1 MPMSS
6 RRQVAEIL
14 VLALAILLTAVV
26 FDRAISF
33 FLPQEFTDWKTVF
46 YVAGQRPLQIYD
58 AGEWQHAYNN
68 APWLAWL
75 LVPFSMFSVAGG
87 LALWLT
93 LSILVTIWGLK
104 RDGPDLFTM
113 LLVLCSPGFFRLVAH
128 GQVDAFIYLGF
139 VLLQEQSLRRQ
150 QLGLLLMAMK
160 PQVLGFGALVHLV
173 HSPQRWWIIAP
184 TAVLTLITFI
194 FYGFWPIHIL
204 QNSQWVLDACFNI
217 SPWPYGIPVGLVLL
231 GIGLWKKNDKLG
243 ALSTFS

>member
-1 MPMSS
+1 MSS

-87 LALWLT
+87 WRC
-93 LSILVTIWGLK
+93 G
-104 RDGPDLFTM
+104 
-113 LLVLCSPGFFRLVAH
+113 
-128 GQVDAFIYLGF
+128 
-139 VLLQEQSLRRQ
+139 
-150 QLGLLLMAMK
+150 
-160 PQVLGFGALVHLV
+160 
-173 HSPQRWWIIAP
+173 
-184 TAVLTLITFI
+184 
-194 FYGFWPIHIL
+194 
-204 QNSQWVLDACFNI
+204 
-217 SPWPYGIPVGLVLL
+217 
-231 GIGLWKKNDKLG
+231 
-243 ALSTFS
+243 